1 MIVREEQEKELRLVS
16 EFTSP
21 FTKDE
26 SAGKII
32 DVRSRF
38 AKKRYEQEYKWEP
51 TPEIE
56 KAIEAAVFG

>member
-1 MIVREEQEKELRLVS
+1 LRLVS

-32 DVRSRF
+32 DARSRF